1 MYKIMES
8 YLCYDKGIDTLKD
21 AKAYAE
27 RMIEEMPFGE
37 IGTVEIVDQDTD
49 EVVLRWNVPAIVWEQ
64 T

>member
-1 MYKIMES
+1 MES